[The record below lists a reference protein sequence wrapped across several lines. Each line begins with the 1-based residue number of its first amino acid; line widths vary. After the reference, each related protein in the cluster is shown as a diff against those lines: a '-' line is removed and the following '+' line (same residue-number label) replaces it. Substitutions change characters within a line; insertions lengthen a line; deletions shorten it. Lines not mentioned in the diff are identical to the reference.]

1 MFAMSPMR
9 FRTLMTLFL
18 LLAACGLAGSFVMD
32 ALCGPYIVTEH
43 ECQERQ
49 LPGADVLA
57 DCCCTHPSFVPL
69 ASVTPPIDLPLAARQ
84 RDGAA
89 PFGFSHTPAT
99 FPPASLTVI
108 ALQTPW
114 ISVARAR
121 SASRA

>member
-1 MFAMSPMR
+1 MISLSPTR
-9 FRTLMTLFL
+9 IRTLMTLFL

-69 ASVTPPIDLPLAARQ
+69 ASVIPPVDLPLALVSAMAQPRSVS
-84 RDGAA
+84 A
-89 PFGFSHTPAT
+89 
-99 FPPASLTVI
+99 
-108 ALQTPW
+108 ALQPPFHPP
-114 ISVARAR
+114 V
-121 SASRA
+121 